1 MKKTQKILGLPII
14 SISDGMEAG
23 RVKSIIINA
32 EKGAIDYIVVDSG
45 IQIFSARVIP
55 VEDVTG
61 IGEYAL
67 TIENEGVITD
77 ISRIPDAIQLLQN
90 DIRVKGT
97 KVLTRKGSLI
107 GEIGDIYVDE
117 NDGCRITGLEFIADI
132 TQKKVRLIPR
142 DSVITFGKNLTV
154 VKEDIESSLLDSP
167 DQLDSSFGSFDP
179 EKKNNGF
186 TGESV
191 NAPADVFGASYEASA
206 AAFGDTADIA
216 AAAAVTD
223 AFAGPY
229 TESVQEPQFTTES
242 EVPTEAAVT
251 PEPPA
256 RTVAAEQQN
265 DEGSSA
271 AALFEQRQRQYL
283 RGRYATKT
291 IMDSFGNVIIQEGM
305 QIDDA
310 MIDEA
315 KAKDKLVELVMNNR
329 A

>member
-32 EKGAIDYIVVDSG
+32 DRGAIDYIVVDSG

-55 VEDVTG
+55 TDDVAG

-77 ISRIPDAIQLLQN
+77 ISRIPEAIQLLQN

-117 NDGCRITGLEFIADI
+117 NDGCKITGLEFIADI

-154 VKEDIESSLLDSP
+154 VKEDIESSLLDTP
-167 DQLDSSFGSFDP
+167 DQLDSDAGTADM
-179 EKKNNGF
+179 EKKNNAVIEDSGNVF
-186 TGESV
+186 
-191 NAPADVFGASYEASA
+191 ADTFNTSYEPRGTAFDISSA
-206 AAFGDTADIA
+206 ADTADDAVIA
-216 AAAAVTD
+216 DAAD
-223 AFAGPY
+223 IN
-229 TESVQEPQFTTES
+229 
-242 EVPTEAAVT
+242 EVPAQADNTDE
-251 PEPPA
+251 
-256 RTVAAEQQN
+256 QN
-265 DEGSSA
+265 DSTQDNASV
-271 AALFEQRQRQYL
+271 LFEQRQRQYL
-283 RGRYATKT
+283 KGRYATRT
-291 IMDSFGNVIIQEGM
+291 IMDSLGNVIIGEGM

-310 MIDEA
+310 VIDEA

>member
-32 EKGAIDYIVVDSG
+32 DRGAIDYIVVDSG

-55 VEDVTG
+55 TDDVAG

-77 ISRIPDAIQLLQN
+77 ISRIPEAIQLLQN

-117 NDGCRITGLEFIADI
+117 NDGCKITGLEFIADI
-132 TQKKVRLIPR
+132 TQKEVRLIPR

-154 VKEDIESSLLDSP
+154 VKEDIESSLLDTP
-167 DQLDSSFGSFDP
+167 DQLDSDAGTADM
-179 EKKNNGF
+179 EKKNNAVIEDSGNIF
-186 TGESV
+186 
-191 NAPADVFGASYEASA
+191 ADTFNTSYEPQGTAFDISSA
-206 AAFGDTADIA
+206 ADTADDAVIA
-216 AAAAVTD
+216 DAAD
-223 AFAGPY
+223 IN
-229 TESVQEPQFTTES
+229 
-242 EVPTEAAVT
+242 EVPAQADNTDE
-251 PEPPA
+251 
-256 RTVAAEQQN
+256 QN
-265 DEGSSA
+265 DSTQDNASV
-271 AALFEQRQRQYL
+271 LFEQRQRQYL
-283 RGRYATKT
+283 KGRYATRT
-291 IMDSFGNVIIQEGM
+291 IMDSLGNVIIGEGM

-310 MIDEA
+310 VIDEA